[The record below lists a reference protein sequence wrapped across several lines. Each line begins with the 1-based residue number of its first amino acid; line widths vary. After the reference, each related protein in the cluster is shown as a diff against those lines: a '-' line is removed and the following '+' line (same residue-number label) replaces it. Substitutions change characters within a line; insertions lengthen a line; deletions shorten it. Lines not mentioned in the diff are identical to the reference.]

1 MTINTITTTTRLSGL
16 LAAVAEHLA
25 IFADLPMPVLVSTYA
40 GWCKEEAVTFQLDC
54 ETSVAGQSRSL
65 LAWADTLTGV
75 TASVYRYERADGD
88 RMHLYVYGQLTD
100 GTKVAVYGAVAYLAA
115 VGLESGTR
123 SPLDLVQLEV
133 WAADRAV
140 AA

>member
-1 MTINTITTTTRLSGL
+1 MTTNTITTTTHLPGL

-25 IFADLPMPVLVSTYA
+25 VFADLPMPVLVSTYA
-40 GWCKEEAVTFQLDC
+40 GWCAEHAVTFQLDC
-54 ETSVAGQSRSL
+54 ETNVAEQARSL

-88 RMHLYVYGQLTD
+88 RMHLYIYGQLTD
-100 GTKVAVYGAVAYLAA
+100 GTKVAVYGAADYLAT
-115 VGLESGTR
+115 VGLASGTR
-123 SPLDLVQLEV
+123 RPLDLAQLQV
-133 WAADRAV
+133 WAADEAV